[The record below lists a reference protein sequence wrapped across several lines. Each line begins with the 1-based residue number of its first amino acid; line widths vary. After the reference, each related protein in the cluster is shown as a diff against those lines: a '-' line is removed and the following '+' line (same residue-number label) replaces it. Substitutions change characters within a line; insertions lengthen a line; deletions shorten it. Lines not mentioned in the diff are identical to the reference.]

1 MASRKLKL
9 EITVDDKGSVHVK
22 QFGDK
27 TTRQLGRVGRSVDTL
42 DRKNKASIGT
52 WKKLAVA
59 AAGFFAVTKITAS
72 MKEWVSLAGQQQK
85 AMAGMEQAMRSMG
98 RYTPELY
105 NQLINTA
112 KALQEVTTFGDEAT
126 IEGQKFLLTYKN
138 IADDVLPRAS
148 AVMLDLAALMG
159 GDTRQAANMLGKASM
174 GLAGELRRVGITIDA
189 NIAKSGD
196 FVAMLGEIEKQVG
209 GQARAL
215 ASTGYGG
222 LEQLSNLWGDTKE
235 DLGELV
241 LVVTESLLPALKSWA
256 IALSDIAK
264 YWKEVLKGPDVD
276 ELILKHLRAQKKYY
290 EFQLGKA
297 KTAAASKSAFGDEFL
312 DRITFGLYRT
322 KAEGERD
329 VLIYQDIIA
338 NLPQT
343 IAGLTI
349 PDSARET
356 GRFSKEFLEEGKRLK
371 RPQGLKPW
379 LTGAGGTAASMGW
392 SFPVKFDVGEA
403 LKAGAEA
410 RAELRLLGIE
420 QIQGEI
426 DRLREEILR
435 ASDDYTAGWKR
446 GMDEWLEYSRSGF
459 EQMQD
464 LAYDTALAM
473 QDAFGEFFF
482 DAFTG
487 KLKSLEDYINSFL
500 RSIARSIS
508 SILSENLTKGIIGLI
523 MGIGR
528 GSSGWTAPGAF
539 PRYGAPGFAAG
550 GPVTAGGLYMVG
562 ERGPELFM
570 PRQAGMIVPNNRLGT
585 AAPKITIQII
595 NTGQQAEVSHQQTI
609 QIRPDEWVIKVWMDA
624 AERNRFGLRDMI
636 GRS

>member
-1 MASRKLKL
+1 MY
-9 EITVDDKGSVHVK
+9 D
-22 QFGDK
+22 
-27 TTRQLGRVGRSVDTL
+27 
-42 DRKNKASIGT
+42 
-52 WKKLAVA
+52 
-59 AAGFFAVTKITAS
+59 
-72 MKEWVSLAGQQQK
+72 QQQK
-85 AMAGMEQAMRSMG
+85 AVAGMEQAMRSMG

-112 KALQEVTTFGDEAT
+112 KGLQAITTFGDEAT

-215 ASTGYGG
+215 ADTGYGG

-241 LVVTESLLPALKSWA
+241 LVVTKELLPALTSWA
-256 IALSDIAK
+256 TALGDIAK
-264 YWKEVLKGPDVD
+264 YWKEVLVGPDVD
-276 ELILKHLRAQKKYY
+276 ALVLKNLRAQQKQY
-290 EFQLGKA
+290 EYLLGKA
-297 KTAAASKSAFGDEFL
+297 KTAAASKLTWGDEAL
-312 DRITFGLYRT
+312 DKIFGRFYQT
-322 KAEGERD
+322 KAEGERN
-329 VLIYQDIIA
+329 VPIYKAILDNIKQSIA
-338 NLPQT
+338 SYYPGLPT
-343 IAGLTI
+343 IGWEGPGGLGRPPAGPGI
-349 PDSARET
+349 SE
-356 GRFSKEFLEEGKRLK
+356 
-371 RPQGLKPW
+371 LKP
-379 LTGAGGTAASMGW
+379 LLSGVGGTAANIGAAY
-392 SFPVKFDVGEA
+392 PIKFTEA
-403 LKAGAEA
+403 MKAGAKA

-426 DRLREEILR
+426 DRLREEILV

-446 GMDEWLEYSRSGF
+446 GMDEWLDYSRSGF
-459 EQMQD
+459 EQMRD
-464 LAYDTALAM
+464 MAYDTAQAM
-473 QDAFGEFFF
+473 QDAFGDLFF

-500 RSIARSIS
+500 RSIARSVS
-508 SILSENLTKGIIGLI
+508 DILSENLTKGIIGLI

-570 PRQAGMIVPNNRLGT
+570 PKQGGLIIPNNQANAM
-585 AAPKITIQII
+585 AAG
-595 NTGQQAEVSHQQTI
+595 GQAPQLTVNVNNYSGQKVKVDQRALRWDGQKWVVSL
-609 QIRPDEWVIKVWMDA
+609 VIDA
-624 AERNRFGLRDMI
+624 IDRNVLGLRNMMR
-636 GRS
+636 GL